1 MGEPK
6 TRPAFERRA
15 NPFRAALF
23 FSPGGLLHSAGPAC
37 VAAVS
42 SHAPHDYADPSAP
55 PRACQNCGAP
65 LTGPFC
71 AACGQHDVD
80 YHRGFH
86 HLFHDL
92 AENLFHFEG
101 KFFVT
106 VAWLLAKP
114 GRITLEFIAGRRA
127 SQLNPLRFYIFVSV
141 LFFLGVSL
149 LNHGHL
155 VDIPRKAVDDL
166 QLDIGK
172 QVQKVNTLTKD
183 FTPDEKAELIRR
195 LAEAA
200 KTDGKFDREA
210 VITSIREARK
220 SAAAAPVPKGTH
232 TKVRIDRS
240 TGFGQSLARKL
251 GSGELTLTDIWDAVE
266 HRIPTLLFLGV
277 PLFAL
282 LLKIVYLRSG
292 KFYVEH
298 LIFSLHLH
306 TWLFLVI
313 MVGNGYLKLASLGPG
328 WLDNLFGW
336 AFTLWALWYVFRSF
350 RVVYGQG
357 RLKTAVKIALL
368 GFTHFFA
375 LLALAIALLSAT
387 VAWLAYE

>member
-1 MGEPK
+1 M
-6 TRPAFERRA
+6 
-15 NPFRAALF
+15 
-23 FSPGGLLHSAGPAC
+23 
-37 VAAVS
+37 S

-55 PRACQNCGAP
+55 PRLCQNCESP

-71 AACGQHDVD
+71 AQCGQQDID

-86 HLFHDL
+86 HLAHDL
-92 AENLFHFEG
+92 LENVFHFEG

-106 VAWLLAKP
+106 VAWLLVKP
-114 GRITLEFIAGRRA
+114 GRITLEFLAGRRA

-155 VDIPRKAVDDL
+155 IDLSRKKVEDIQHDL
-166 QLDIGK
+166 TRQAE
-172 QVQKVNTLTKD
+172 QVKTLSRD
-183 FTPDEKAELIRR
+183 FTPAEKAELARR
-195 LAEAA
+195 ITAAAEEHQ
-200 KTDGKFDREA
+200 GNFDRKA
-210 VITSIREARK
+210 IVDAIRAARPVAK
-220 SAAAAPVPKGTH
+220 PAPPAPVASQSGH
-232 TKVRIDRS
+232 TKVSIDQS
-240 TGFGQSLARKL
+240 TGFGRNLLRKL
-251 GSGELTLTDIWDAVE
+251 STGELSLIDIWEAIE
-266 HRIPTLLFLGV
+266 HRVPTLLFLGV

-282 LLKIVYLRSG
+282 LLKIFYFRSG

-328 WLDNLFGW
+328 WIGTLAAW
-336 AFTLWALWYVFRSF
+336 AIALWALWYVFRSF

-357 RLKTAVKIALL
+357 RFLTAVKILLL
-368 GFTHFFA
+368 GMVHFFA
-375 LLALAIALLSAT
+375 LLALALALGSAT

>member
-1 MGEPK
+1 MS
-6 TRPAFERRA
+6 RPA
-15 NPFRAALF
+15 
-23 FSPGGLLHSAGPAC
+23 SPVP
-37 VAAVS
+37 
-42 SHAPHDYADPSAP
+42 ADPTAP
-55 PRACQNCGAP
+55 ARLCQNCAAP

-92 AENLFHFEG
+92 LENLFHFEG

-106 VAWLLAKP
+106 VAWLLVKP
-114 GRITLEFIAGRRA
+114 GRITLEFLAGRRA

-155 VDIPRKAVDDL
+155 IDLSRKKVEDI
-166 QLDIGK
+166 QLD
-172 QVQKVNTLTKD
+172 LTRQAGQIKTVAEGL
-183 FTPDEKAELIRR
+183 TPEEKAELSRR
-195 LAEAA
+195 IGEAA
-200 KTDGKFDREA
+200 ARSQGKFDRKA
-210 VITSIREARK
+210 LADAIRAARPAPK
-220 SAAAAPVPKGTH
+220 PAPVDEVVGKSGH

-240 TGFGQSLARKL
+240 TSLGNSLVRKL
-251 GSGELTLTDIWDAVE
+251 GTGELSLMDIWDAIE
-266 HRIPTLLFLGV
+266 HRVPSLLFLGV

-282 LLKIVYLRSG
+282 FLKIFYLRSD

-306 TWLFLVI
+306 TWFFLVI
-313 MVGNGYLKLASLGPG
+313 MVGNGYLKLASLGPS
-328 WLDNLFGW
+328 WLDNVFGW
-336 AFTLWALWYVFRSF
+336 AISLWGIWYFFRCF

-357 RLKTAVKIALL
+357 RLKTAVKIVLL
-368 GFTHFFA
+368 GFCHFFA
-375 LLALAIALLSAT
+375 LLFLAFTLVSAT
-387 VAWLAYE
+387 VAWLAWE